1 MRVKVLVKY
10 NLHTLLPTT
19 LALLLVILAFGW
31 LTAHIMHFNSSET
44 LTYFVWGLIFAYP
57 FVLGMANPDF
67 AFQNSMIRPQLRK
80 AALVTLVVIATC
92 GALTQ
97 LAIAPLQSWL
107 LTGTATSHVATQG
120 SSVFRLAAGM
130 PLASQVLM
138 NWLLDLA
145 LGTFGYICGLLSLG
159 QNKRRTALLIFLIWT
174 GGWALIVLAVIL
186 LRQLPKLSPFLNA
199 IGNFAAT
206 DLGKLILAALSCLV
220 MIGWLAAIV
229 RRVQT
234 APFNGK
240 KGLAA

>member
-19 LALLLVILAFGW
+19 LALLLVVLVFSW
-31 LTAHIMHFNSSET
+31 LTAHVMHFNSTET
-44 LTYFVWGLIFAYP
+44 LTYFVWGLVFAYP

-80 AALVTLVVIATC
+80 AALITLLVIAAC

-97 LAIAPLQSWL
+97 LFIAPLQNWL
-107 LTGTATSHVATQG
+107 LTGTATNPVATQG
-120 SSVFRLAAGM
+120 ASVFRLTASM
-130 PLASQVLM
+130 PLTSQVLM

-159 QNKRRTALLIFLIWT
+159 QNKRRTALLIFLVWT
-174 GGWALIVLAVIL
+174 GGAALLVLLAIL
-186 LRQLPKLSPFLNA
+186 LRQLPQFSPLVAA
-199 IGNFAAT
+199 IGNFAAMN
-206 DLGKLILAALSCLV
+206 LGKLILAALSCLV
-220 MIGWLAAIV
+220 MIAWLAAIV

-234 APFNGK
+234 APVNGK
-240 KGLAA
+240 KGLA